1 MLSPDQ
7 VGRSRSGSVNSREN
21 RIRPCKIY
29 EVIHRGRLEAQV
41 LVEGGRLR
49 IEGVGSHGA
58 YSGDLGGFEGPE
70 KRIPYQCPAE
80 PSSLVGTGHGK
91 TGKDHD
97 RDRSHFRR
105 AIMSSDG
112 EAGAVE
118 TKTAGVAGYVC
129 LKNGD
134 GAVKPV
140 FFSYPAIPGLHIQ
153 PLQSSQEMGPPT
165 NPGRFNLLL
174 VHRMGTD
181 LTLTLV

>member
-1 MLSPDQ
+1 MRIFSYTGP
-7 VGRSRSGSVNSREN
+7 SGDRCLTLQTGNFYFGTSGYYSSGTDSVD
-21 RIRPCKIY
+21 
-29 EVIHRGRLEAQV
+29 
-41 LVEGGRLR
+41 
-49 IEGVGSHGA
+49 SHGA
-58 YSGDLGGFEGPE
+58 YSGDLGGFEGSE

-118 TKTAGVAGYVC
+118 TKTVEVAGYVC

-140 FFSYPAIPGLHIQ
+140 FFSYPVADSGKYDH
-153 PLQSSQEMGPPT
+153 SSSLKSWNCKGCCSK
-165 NPGRFNLLL
+165 FN
-174 VHRMGTD
+174 
-181 LTLTLV
+181 